1 VQNEVT
7 APFKRMIPLPIS
19 AQAIYDKLSAGDAC
33 LIGDPGT
40 IADSIAYL
48 TDGVPGSL
56 AFWDKPGLDAV
67 RQSCAAIVF
76 IAEEIEP
83 EPDRAFVL
91 VDDPRWYF
99 IETVS
104 EMFLDHEKGTHPSV
118 ILGKNVSLP
127 ASVIVGANTYI
138 GDNVTIGENS
148 RIGNNCIIHPDTV
161 IGRYSWIKDACMIG
175 SHGLS
180 FHRSASGKLARF
192 PHLGATIIED
202 YVELGTG
209 SCVVRGMLSNTEI
222 RARTKIGNLVNIGH
236 GCIINEDCWI
246 SGSASI
252 GGHAELGKGVSLA
265 MSVTVANSVTVG
277 AGSRVGIG
285 SVVTKT
291 VPADSKLFGCPAQPL
306 RTLKPFGPTPR

>member
-1 VQNEVT
+1 MQNEVT

-104 EMFLDHEKGTHPSV
+104 EMFLDDEKGTHPSV
-118 ILGKNVSLP
+118 ILGKNVSIP

-138 GDNVTIGENS
+138 GDNVKIGENS
-148 RIGNNCIIHPDTV
+148 RIGNNCIIHSDTV

-180 FHRSASGKLARF
+180 FHRRANGELARF

-236 GCIINEDCWI
+236 GCIINEDCFGYRQVFRCWTF
-246 SGSASI
+246 S
-252 GGHAELGKGVSLA
+252 
-265 MSVTVANSVTVG
+265 NS
-277 AGSRVGIG
+277 
-285 SVVTKT
+285 
-291 VPADSKLFGCPAQPL
+291 P
-306 RTLKPFGPTPR
+306 